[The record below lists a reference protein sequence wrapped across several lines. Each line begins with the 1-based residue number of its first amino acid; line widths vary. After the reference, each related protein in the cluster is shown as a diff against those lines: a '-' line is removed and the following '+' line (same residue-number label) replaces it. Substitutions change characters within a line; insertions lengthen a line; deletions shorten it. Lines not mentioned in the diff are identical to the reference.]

1 MFEISLP
8 LNITFPLSAV
18 SKPAIILRVVV
29 LPHPLGPS
37 KVKNSFFLIF
47 NERLS
52 KTVLSP

>member
-47 NERLS
+47 N
-52 KTVLSP
+52 

>member
-1 MFEISLP
+1 MSCP
-8 LNITFPLSAV
+8 SKTTFPLSAV
-18 SKPAIILRVVV
+18 SNPAMILRVVV

-37 KVKNSFFLIF
+37 KVKNSFLRIF